1 MENKKVVLGGLLLG
15 VLLISS
21 LIIFKK
27 NKMVDYY
34 ESNLN
39 IVLSL

>member
-1 MENKKVVLGGLLLG
+1 MENKKVVLGSLLLG

-27 NKMVDYY
+27 NKM
-34 ESNLN
+34 
-39 IVLSL
+39 